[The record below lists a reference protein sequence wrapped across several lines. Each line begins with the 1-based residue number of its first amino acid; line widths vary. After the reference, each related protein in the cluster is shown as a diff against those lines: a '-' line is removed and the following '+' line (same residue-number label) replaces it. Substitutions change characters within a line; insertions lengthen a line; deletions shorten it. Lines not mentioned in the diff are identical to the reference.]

1 MNFLSCVFKKKFV
14 LSFFLDVL
22 GLRCCEGFSLVAVH
36 RLLIDVASPVVEQ
49 GLQGAQDLVVVAPRL
64 SSTGPVVVEHW
75 LSCSMACAIFPDQGS
90 NLCLLHWQAGSL
102 PLSHQGSSL
111 SCVIHFCISSP

>member
-90 NLCLLHWQAGSL
+90 NLCLLYWQVDSL
-102 PLSHQGSSL
+102 PLSFQGSP
-111 SCVIHFCISSP
+111 SCYF